1 MLYNYDYTRIHSIIV
16 VSIITN
22 NLVNLKSLKF
32 SYYHILYSTI
42 SVFYALNNDP
52 EGEEEALAKMSQIEA
67 PTQLIWGKHD
77 QVKQFLF
84 NLFYFLA

>member
-1 MLYNYDYTRIHSIIV
+1 MHL
-16 VSIITN
+16 
-22 NLVNLKSLKF
+22 
-32 SYYHILYSTI
+32 LYSTI

-77 QVKQFLF
+77 QVKKFFFHLVSVF
-84 NLFYFLA
+84 FWA

>member
-1 MLYNYDYTRIHSIIV
+1 MYL
-16 VSIITN
+16 
-22 NLVNLKSLKF
+22 
-32 SYYHILYSTI
+32 LYSTI

-77 QVKQFLF
+77 QVKTFFHLVSVF
-84 NLFYFLA
+84 FGIVLCDTKFCWLKPWT

>member
-1 MLYNYDYTRIHSIIV
+1 MHL
-16 VSIITN
+16 
-22 NLVNLKSLKF
+22 
-32 SYYHILYSTI
+32 LYSTI

-77 QVKQFLF
+77 QVKNFFFIWFLF
-84 NLFYFLA
+84 FFGHSSM

>member
-1 MLYNYDYTRIHSIIV
+1 MYL
-16 VSIITN
+16 
-22 NLVNLKSLKF
+22 
-32 SYYHILYSTI
+32 LYSTI

-77 QVKQFLF
+77 QVKKFFHLVSGF
-84 NLFYFLA
+84 FGIVLCDTKFCWLKP

>member
-1 MLYNYDYTRIHSIIV
+1 MYL
-16 VSIITN
+16 
-22 NLVNLKSLKF
+22 
-32 SYYHILYSTI
+32 LYSTI

-77 QVKQFLF
+77 QVKIFFSSGFCFFWGIVLCDTKF
-84 NLFYFLA
+84 CWLKP